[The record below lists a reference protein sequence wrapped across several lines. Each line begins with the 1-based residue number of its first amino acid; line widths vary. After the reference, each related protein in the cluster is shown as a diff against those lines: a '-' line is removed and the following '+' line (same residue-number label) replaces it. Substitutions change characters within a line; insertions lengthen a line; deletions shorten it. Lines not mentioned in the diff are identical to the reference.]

1 MEKEVIIIEEEI
13 ELFKLKDLNREL
25 NKENQLNNEAV
36 KDALKEIRI

>member
-13 ELFKLKDLNREL
+13 ELFKLEDLNREL